1 MSKICY
7 FHFIYIPLHYQIT
20 KTQKTM
26 ENKLIFTAMSAIMQD
41 VEHIAKERSGQ
52 GIPYKFRGIDDMY
65 NMLHKHF
72 CKHNVSITSEVLSM
86 QREERMTA
94 KGGTMIYTILTVK
107 FTFFATDGSF
117 MTSVMIGEGSDTGDK
132 ASNKAMSTALKYALM
147 QTFLIPTEEEKDTEY
162 HSPEFVAKPILL
174 PLSED
179 RFPNMLIAI
188 KNGTKE
194 WGTLKEKFAYTE
206 DQLIEVYALL
216 KELKDA
222 KDAKEKAL
230 KETQNVS

>member
-1 MSKICY
+1 
-7 FHFIYIPLHYQIT
+7 
-20 KTQKTM
+20 M

-117 MTSVMIGEGSDTGDK
+117 MSSVMIGEGSDTGDK

-162 HSPEFVAKPILL
+162 HSPEFVAKQPQIPPFTYSLEKLCEALQSKKSEWISYKDKFVFSETQKDTLRPI
-174 PLSED
+174 
-179 RFPNMLIAI
+179 
-188 KNGTKE
+188 
-194 WGTLKEKFAYTE
+194 
-206 DQLIEVYALL
+206 L
-216 KELKDA
+216 KELGYGI
-222 KDAKEKAL
+222 
-230 KETQNVS
+230 